1 MERKTTVQMSTI
13 IHDLHLPLARADEI
27 VALKEVA
34 KSLSAYHDVLKVVV
48 FGSRVRG
55 DFTGD
60 SDMDV
65 LVVISKADLDLENK
79 VVHALGE
86 LEFKYDVPLSP
97 VIFTKREYDVN
108 KNMGSPFI
116 TNVEREGIVLYAFE

>member
-1 MERKTTVQMSTI
+1 MSTI
-13 IHDLHLPLARADEI
+13 IQDLRLPLAMPGEI
-27 VALKEVA
+27 TALKETA
-34 KSLSAYHDVLKVVV
+34 KALSAYHDVLEVVV

-65 LVVISKADLDLENK
+65 LVVISEADLDLENK
-79 VVHALGE
+79 VIHVLSE
-86 LEFKYDVPLSP
+86 LELKYDVPLSP
-97 VIFTKREYDVN
+97 VIFTKREYDIN

-116 TNVEREGIVLYAFE
+116 SNVEREGIVLYAFE